1 MGPDGKGKMEKGAG
15 KAHMMRK
22 IKEVRDLDMKVVMS

>member
-1 MGPDGKGKMEKGAG
+1 MEKGAG